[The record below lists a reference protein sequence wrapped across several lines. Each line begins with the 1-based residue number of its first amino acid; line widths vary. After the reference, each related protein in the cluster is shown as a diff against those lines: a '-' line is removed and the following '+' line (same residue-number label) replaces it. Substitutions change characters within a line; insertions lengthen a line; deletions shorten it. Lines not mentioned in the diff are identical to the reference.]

1 MAQHEGG
8 ANGLQ
13 TLRDLRES
21 QVQSEDIW
29 YGFFSRCLE
38 ICADKVDFLV
48 SEMETEMME
57 LPEAVIDEIFERALR
72 LQQRVYSVEYIKFLL
87 RYKKLMSVFELF
99 DLEKRKSVN
108 QYHNLVKNHI
118 KAAGQNTGDS
128 LNQQ

>member
-1 MAQHEGG
+1 M
-8 ANGLQ
+8 
-13 TLRDLRES
+13 
-21 QVQSEDIW
+21 
-29 YGFFSRCLE
+29 
-38 ICADKVDFLV
+38 
-48 SEMETEMME
+48 
-57 LPEAVIDEIFERALR
+57 
-72 LQQRVYSVEYIKFLL
+72 EYIKFLL